1 MGQASTGKGKP
12 TSVEV
17 YLLMRASL
25 QDSLNNDVFGEG
37 RGGLDVLQELKDKV
51 DSEVRS
57 VALVWVRLG

>member
-1 MGQASTGKGKP
+1 
-12 TSVEV
+12 VEV